1 MPLALKLKKNDAGA
15 RSPAPL
21 AASLTRR
28 NLARLAVG
36 GGLYGL
42 FLPEPGEAARI
53 ERVRRLSVRYRTDP
67 KRIARLLPPLLT
79 ADVLPDISLDYL
91 SIAGR
96 GLSPL
101 SEDKEE
107 EFGWFTLQAAARY
120 GRLSGMIVLGLITD
134 HEFGRIQAREFL
146 GLPAKPGNVS
156 LSVDGTTLRASCS
169 RDGRSVQRLETS
181 VTNRP
186 AHPLALPGST
196 GFGSFVFRYAP
207 GVDSSKAVIDPPVE
221 LWRVGASAPTASEP
235 DAAEGAE
242 ENAARACDI
251 SRTKFTWGP
260 SAWADAEVALPVR
273 EFVGAAYQEL
283 TGEEA
288 VEWRRNESRR
298 EQVFL
303 AKADPSR
310 FAPWGLS
317 RYDRPFSFAKEA
329 SRAARTK
336 IFVSGKLSPAELS
349 TYRSRKEDELGPMS
363 LIEFRL
369 STDPELHAEILPP
382 GCEPGRRPLLRL
394 LVLRAEKGDFSRR
407 PFQEAWLFAYCRVEG
422 RPRWYALSHV
432 TGEGG
437 EVLLGRERFGYPT
450 VEGRVSVG
458 VSPDGFNFSGSRQ
471 GREFVRGA
479 GSFRSFSTGLSLSR
493 INIVALRA
501 RPFRPDNS
509 PEGELIE
516 QTWFYQGRRHYA
528 DPRNIEIEFPGDPGS
543 GVDTSDS
550 APKTTPWFEPAP
562 FQVVS
567 AGAMEDAHMQ
577 RGAGRIVQAVPDFEP
592 FYRER
597 CDGVL
602 PGELLPTAPLQP
614 TFRNAPDPR
623 PRS

>member
-1 MPLALKLKKNDAGA
+1 MPLALKLKKNEVGA

-42 FLPEPGEAARI
+42 LLPEPGEAARI

-79 ADVLPDISLDYL
+79 ADVLPDILIDYL
-91 SIAGR
+91 WVAGR

-101 SEDKEE
+101 SGDNDE

-120 GRLSGMIVLGLITD
+120 GRRRGMVVLGLITD

-156 LSVDGTTLRASCS
+156 LSVDGKTLRASCS
-169 RDGRSVQRLETS
+169 RDGRTVQRLETS
-181 VTNRP
+181 VTNRR

-221 LWRVGASAPTASEP
+221 LWRVGASAPTASKP

-283 TGEEA
+283 TGKGA
-288 VEWRRNESRR
+288 VEWRHNESRR

-336 IFVSGKLSPAELS
+336 IFVAGKLSPAELS
-349 TYRSRKEDELGPMS
+349 TYRSREEDALGPMS
-363 LIEFRL
+363 LVEFRL
-369 STDPELHAEILPP
+369 SIDPELHAEVLPP

-432 TGEGG
+432 AGEGG

-450 VEGRVSVG
+450 VGGRISMG
-458 VSPDGFNFSGSRQ
+458 VSPDGFNISGSRQ

-493 INIVALRA
+493 IHVVTLRTG
-501 RPFRPDNS
+501 PFRPNT
-509 PEGELIE
+509 PPKAELIE

-528 DPRNIEIEFPGDPGS
+528 DPRSIELTFPGEPGS
-543 GVDTSDS
+543 RSDAFGPS
-550 APKTTPWFEPAP
+550 RKASPWFELTALR
-562 FQVVS
+562 VVS
-567 AGAMEDAHMQ
+567 TAAMEDAHMQ
-577 RGAGRIVQAVPDFEP
+577 RGPGRIVQVVPDFEP

-602 PGELLPTAPLQP
+602 PGESLPTAGVQP
-614 TFRNAPDPR
+614 TFRGTRDTR
-623 PRS
+623 PHS